1 MKQILRITVGLTV
14 SCLIAA
20 FIMGAVF
27 TVTDKRKKHN
37 EHLNVQETMLGLLG
51 YSKKNPPPGDLKFHR
66 IYRYI
71 VEDGKSKYLGY
82 MVPVEEGGKE
92 DYQLVLIGL
101 KGDFVSSYKLSIAPE
116 KAEEAVEREAAINQ
130 VLKPP
135 KTFTYADAVIVA
147 ERGGKRVAYLLPG
160 EFPGFKTFITVM
172 LALDPGFKILGLEI
186 MEQEEDPGLGAEIS
200 QEYFKNQFKD
210 KSFKKMKEIKVVKE
224 PLPDEYRRFL
234 ERKKWKEGMF
244 TREEIE
250 RIRSKYQD
258 HDIYALTGAT
268 ISSKSVTRGVKNMV
282 KKFAYRIKILD
293 GVIASR
299 KLAVAF

>member
-1 MKQILRITVGLTV
+1 
-14 SCLIAA
+14 
-20 FIMGAVF
+20 
-27 TVTDKRKKHN
+27 
-37 EHLNVQETMLGLLG
+37 
-51 YSKKNPPPGDLKFHR
+51 
-66 IYRYI
+66 
-71 VEDGKSKYLGY
+71 
-82 MVPVEEGGKE
+82 
-92 DYQLVLIGL
+92 
-101 KGDFVSSYKLSIAPE
+101 
-116 KAEEAVEREAAINQ
+116 
-130 VLKPP
+130 
-135 KTFTYADAVIVA
+135 
-147 ERGGKRVAYLLPG
+147 
-160 EFPGFKTFITVM
+160 VM